1 VTYNPVGDDSVGRT
15 AAGDAAHA
23 PAEPRVLAAFERRAG
38 DLVATLGRHGIAVD
52 VAPPMS
58 TIPHPDDA
66 ELRHATERIVA
77 DPPGIVV
84 VTTGVGFTAWLSAAA
99 EFGLGKQLA
108 GVLAGARIVSR
119 GAKVTGAIRKAGLS
133 AFWEAPN
140 GLSEE
145 VREYMLGLDLS
156 GARVAVQF
164 HGSGADGI
172 DADLRA
178 AGAVVTALVVYRWG
192 PPHDPEALER
202 SIREVA
208 GGGYAAVLFTA
219 APGTAA
225 WLAAAERLGLREAA
239 LRRFAGGTIAAAV
252 GPVTAGPL
260 VDAGVP
266 VEVPERWRLGALARL
281 VLARLGER
289 GDAVPAESGESD

>member
-1 VTYNPVGDDSVGRT
+1 MGDTTNPKADT
-15 AAGDAAHA
+15 
-23 PAEPRVLAAFERRAG
+23 RVLAAFERRAG
-38 DLVATLGRHGIAVD
+38 DLVTTLGRHGIAVD

-66 ELRHATERIVA
+66 ELRLATERIVA
-77 DPPGIVV
+77 DPPELVV

-99 EFGLGKQLA
+99 EFGLGEQLEA
-108 GVLAGARIVSR
+108 VLAGARIISR
-119 GAKVTGAIRKAGLS
+119 GAKVTGAIRKAGLD
-133 AFWEAPN
+133 AEWEAPN

-145 VREYMLGLDLS
+145 VREYLLGLELT

-172 DADLRA
+172 DIDLRN
-178 AGAVVTALVVYRWG
+178 AGADVTALIVYRWG
-192 PPHDPEALER
+192 PPHDQRALER
-202 SIREVA
+202 SIREMA

-225 WLAAAERLGLREAA
+225 WLAAADRLGLRGEV
-239 LRRFAGGTIAAAV
+239 LRQFADGTIAAAV

-260 VDAGVP
+260 VDAGVA
-266 VEVPERWRLGALARL
+266 VEVPERWRLGALGRL
-281 VLARLGER
+281 VVARLGEQ
-289 GDAVPAESGESD
+289 GVAEPASSEPGESD